1 LLLQLHSSLYDKD
14 SEGYYTLYKADKP
27 TRFMLTDYNSF
38 VSELVKI
45 NSYSDMHTVLS
56 INSVT

>member
-1 LLLQLHSSLYDKD
+1 M
-14 SEGYYTLYKADKP
+14 LYKADKP